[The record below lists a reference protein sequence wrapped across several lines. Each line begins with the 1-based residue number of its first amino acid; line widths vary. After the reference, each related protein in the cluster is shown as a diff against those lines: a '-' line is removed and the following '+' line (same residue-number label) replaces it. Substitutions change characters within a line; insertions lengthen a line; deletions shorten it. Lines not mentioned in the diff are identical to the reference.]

1 MKPRPPQPEKE
12 FGRDMK
18 TFEQVPAKTKEL
30 IILQQQAERA
40 TVPAAVVLNKLIRE
54 KARSKNFTDY

>member
-1 MKPRPPQPEKE
+1 
-12 FGRDMK
+12 MK